1 MGNRLEAHSADE
13 RGAQVG
19 QNMAVQVIGHDDLEA
34 LRIAYQLHRQCVHV
48 AVLGVDPSELGG
60 DVPERLLPDL
70 VSWDGVRLVAHRNAG
85 LAVILRPLEGG
96 ADDALHALR
105 GVDFF
110 GDVLVTGNAPPA
122 EVHPF
127 RVLAEDHEVDTAAM
141 APQGGEVGME
151 QRYRTKVDVEI
162 EAEPESEQDVPC
174 VLVARYPRVADRAQ
188 QDGVR
193 VVAQA
198 VERLVW
204 ERLLGLEVV
213 VGTVRQTLELEG
225 NAVLR
230 GGPLDGAEGR
240 LGAVGPDAVPGDH
253 GDSAASHSKPVAR
266 PQLTQ

>member
-1 MGNRLEAHSADE
+1 M
-13 RGAQVG
+13 
-19 QNMAVQVIGHDDLEA
+19 GHDDLEA
-34 LRIAYQLHRQCVHV
+34 LWIAYQLHRQCVHV

-85 LAVILRPLEGG
+85 LAVILRPLERG

-110 GDVLVTGNAPPA
+110 GDVLITGNAPAA

-127 RVLAEDHEVDTAAM
+127 RVLAEDHEVDTPAT
-141 APQGGEVGME
+141 APQGGEIGME
-151 QRYRTKVDVEI
+151 QRYGTKVDVEI
-162 EAEPESEQDVPC
+162 EAEPESQQDVPC

-193 VVAQA
+193 VVAQG

-204 ERLLGLEVV
+204 ERFLGFEVV
-213 VGTVRQTLELEG
+213 VGTVRQTLQLQG
-225 NAVLR
+225 DAVLHGR
-230 GGPLDGAEGR
+230 PLDWAEGR
-240 LGAVGPDAVPGDH
+240 IADIRPESLPGDH